1 MPGSLLSLLDGAEVL
16 LADSAEFRT
25 RVGAVDAAAAKSR
38 IHYWE
43 SDPADYWL
51 EQYTLEE
58 QRPFAL
64 LMVSSHGYR
73 QIGQDAS
80 HHMGAFGGLIVL
92 LSDNPTHPD
101 SRKQSYRDFVDWTS
115 LVIDEVTAN
124 FGKSRS
130 STEPY
135 YPFLAAELAQPPER
149 SSLVDRPSDDSFEAA
164 WMLTA
169 AVQGGS

>member
-1 MPGSLLSLLDGAEVL
+1 MSGSLLSLLDGAEVL
-16 LADSAEFRT
+16 LADSAEFRA
-25 RVGAVDAAAAKSR
+25 RVGAADAAAAKSR

-51 EQYTLEE
+51 EQYTLSE

-64 LMVSSHGYR
+64 LMVTAHGYR

-92 LSDNPTHPD
+92 LSDNPKYPD
-101 SRKQSYRDFVDWTS
+101 SPKQSYRDFVDWTS
-115 LVIDEVTAN
+115 LAIDECAEN
-124 FGKSRS
+124 FGKSQS
-130 STEPY
+130 STVPY
-135 YPFLAAELAQPPER
+135 YPFLAAELVQPPER
-149 SSLVDRPSDDSFEAA
+149 SSLVDRQSDDFFEAA
-164 WMLTA
+164 WMFRA